1 MVTTWKHKMSQISV
15 RNLNVVIDGHPVLSG
30 VNLDVASGEFCVVTG
45 PSGSGKTTF
54 IRLLLSQLQP
64 SAGEITI
71 DGAPISPFPAPDR
84 GVVFQDYSVF
94 PHKTALQNVLV
105 GPQFKRSRFLGRVF
119 GEERKK
125 LIEEAKQALVDVGL
139 EQAASKYPS
148 QLSGGM
154 RQRLAI
160 AQALISRPKV
170 LLLDEPFGALDPETR
185 AQLHRVVLR
194 LWRES
199 RTTIVMVTHD
209 LAEAHT
215 LATRLVTFGFAKGGG
230 GTITADGSLESAS
243 AVVTSFT
250 NKRSSSQTTR
260 QKKRKYR

>member
-1 MVTTWKHKMSQISV
+1 MSQISV
-15 RNLNVVIDGHPVLSG
+15 RNLNVVIDGHPILRD

-54 IRLLLSQLQP
+54 VRLLLSQLRP
-64 SAGEITI
+64 SSGEITI
-71 DGAPISPFPAPDR
+71 DGAPIAPFPAPDR

-105 GPQFKRSRFLGRVF
+105 GPQFRSSRFLGRIF
-119 GEERKK
+119 GEKRKK
-125 LIEEAKQALVDVGL
+125 LVEEAKQALADVGL

-160 AQALISRPKV
+160 AQALICRPKV
-170 LLLDEPFGALDPETR
+170 LLLDEPFGALDPENR

-209 LAEAHT
+209 LAEART
-215 LATRLVTFGFAKGGG
+215 LATRLVSFGFAAGGG
-230 GTITADGSLESAS
+230 GTIASDGSPEAGST
-243 AVVTSFT
+243 VVTRFT
-250 NKRSSSQTTR
+250 QKSGSQANRSN
-260 QKKRKYR
+260 KRKYR

>member
-1 MVTTWKHKMSQISV
+1 MSQISV

>member
-1 MVTTWKHKMSQISV
+1 MSQISV
-15 RNLNVVIDGHPVLSG
+15 RNLDVVIDGHPVLRQ

-54 IRLLLSQLQP
+54 IRLLLSQIRP
-64 SAGEITI
+64 TAGEISI
-71 DGAPISPFPAPDR
+71 DGTPIAPFPAPDR

-105 GPQFKRSRFLGRVF
+105 GPQFKRSRFLGRIF
-119 GEERKK
+119 GQERKK
-125 LIEEAKQALVDVGL
+125 LIEQAMQALSDVGL
-139 EQAASKYPS
+139 AQAASKYPS

-160 AQALISRPKV
+160 AQALICRPKV
-170 LLLDEPFGALDPETR
+170 LLLDEPFGALDPENR
-185 AQLHRVVLR
+185 AQLHRVVLK

-209 LAEAHT
+209 LAEAQT
-215 LATRLVTFGFAKGGG
+215 LATRLVSFGFAAGGG
-230 GTITADGSLESAS
+230 GTIVSDGSPQAGS

-250 NKRSSSQTTR
+250 QKSGNPANR